1 MAAERVEVPEH
12 LLDTL
17 VVPGVEV
24 FHYPECR
31 VSELANALCHV
42 RGRQLTLLVPVGE
55 HAGKRRCGNCVRI
68 LRSRF

>member
-1 MAAERVEVPEH
+1 MVAERVDIPEH

-17 VVPGVEV
+17 VIPGVEV
-24 FHYPECR
+24 FHYPEDR

-55 HAGKRRCGNCVRI
+55 LEGKRRCGNCVRI
-68 LRSRF
+68 LRSRY